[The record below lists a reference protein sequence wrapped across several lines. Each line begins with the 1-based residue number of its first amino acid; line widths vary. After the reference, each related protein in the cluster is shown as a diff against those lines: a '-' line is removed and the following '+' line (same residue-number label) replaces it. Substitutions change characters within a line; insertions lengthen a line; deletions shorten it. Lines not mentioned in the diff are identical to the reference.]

1 MQAIAALPERSLNTP
16 DEIAAHLADTFR
28 SMQEATPL
36 KTGDE
41 VSITSRVGIS
51 PEVAVGDVG
60 IMLCDLPDQLFSWV
74 LVFTRG
80 GTAVP
85 ALIETTKL
93 AKRGP
98 ATADGQ

>member
-1 MQAIAALPERSLNTP
+1 MQAIADLPSLALNTP

-28 SMQEATPL
+28 AMQEAAPL

-41 VSITSRVGIS
+41 VSITSRAGIS

-74 LVFTRG
+74 LVLTRG
-80 GTAVP
+80 GTTVP

-93 AKRGP
+93 AKRE
-98 ATADGQ
+98 AE